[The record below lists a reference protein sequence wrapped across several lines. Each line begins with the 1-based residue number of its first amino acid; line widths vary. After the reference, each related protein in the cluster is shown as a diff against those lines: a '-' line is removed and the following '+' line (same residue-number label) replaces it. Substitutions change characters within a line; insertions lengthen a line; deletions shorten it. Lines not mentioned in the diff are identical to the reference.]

1 METLVFSE
9 LLKQAS
15 WAEDEY
21 RFWHFR
27 DRSHHEVDIVIEN
40 SEGRIVGVE
49 VKASSSIR
57 SEDFR
62 GLVSLSEYAHG
73 KMHRGVVL
81 YSGANLLPFRV
92 SNLTFHAVPL
102 SYILNPARTKHRP
115 PKRS

>member
-40 SEGRIVGVE
+40 SEGRVVGVE
-49 VKASSSIR
+49 VKASPTQALMNSPVHLFTPEHEILRIIVS
-57 SEDFR
+57 F
-62 GLVSLSEYAHG
+62 VSLWLKPIHDAS
-73 KMHRGVVL
+73 
-81 YSGANLLPFRV
+81 P
-92 SNLTFHAVPL
+92 
-102 SYILNPARTKHRP
+102 KH
-115 PKRS
+115 